1 MSVTFNPD
9 QKKKLEQLFKDGI
22 SVMTEVD
29 ILNEGLRD
37 TIKAI
42 AEEMEIKPSVL
53 RKAVRTAYKVQF
65 QREKE
70 ENELLED
77 ILETVGRTD

>member
-65 QREKE
+65 QKEKE
-70 ENELLED
+70 ESELLED

>member
-1 MSVTFNPD
+1 
-9 QKKKLEQLFKDGI
+9 
-22 SVMTEVD
+22 
-29 ILNEGLRD
+29 
-37 TIKAI
+37 
-42 AEEMEIKPSVL
+42 MEIKPSVL

>member
-1 MSVTFNPD
+1 MPTFNED
-9 QKKKLEQLFKDGI
+9 QKRKLDQLFKDGI
-22 SVMTEVD
+22 SVMSEVD

-42 AEEMEIKPSVL
+42 AEEMEIKPSIL
-53 RKAVRTAYKVQF
+53 RKAVRTAYKVQY
-65 QREKE
+65 QKE
-70 ENELLED
+70 QEEHSVLED

>member
-70 ENELLED
+70 ESELLED